1 LSTKLPSTPLP
12 SSASLSLP
20 GQDNFVLDDYPL
32 YNLNRTSATY
42 IEEMA
47 KALKQIG
54 MDQTGWRIL
63 GILGDHNPS
72 TVTDIARRSVI
83 KMPTLTRMLDR
94 MERAGL
100 VKRKLWAQDKRIVHI
115 YITAKGRK
123 SLSEAV
129 QVGNNIYG
137 RAFDGISQAQIKQ
150 LMKTLIKMRENL
162 NRSPYAPNNK
172 RKAK

>member
-1 LSTKLPSTPLP
+1 LTTTLPSPPIPALPL
-12 SSASLSLP
+12 LSLP

-42 IEEMA
+42 IGEMA

-94 MERAGL
+94 MEKGGL
-100 VKRKLWAQDKRIVHI
+100 VKRKLWAKDKRIVHI
-115 YITAKGRK
+115 HITAKGRK
-123 SLSEAV
+123 GLSEAV
-129 QVGNNIYG
+129 LVGGNIYE
-137 RAFDGISQAQIKQ
+137 RAFDGVSQQQIKQ
-150 LMKTLIKMRENL
+150 LMKTLIKVRENL
-162 NRSPYAPNNK
+162 SRSPYAP
-172 RKAK
+172 KAK

>member
-1 LSTKLPSTPLP
+1 LSTILPSLPLP
-12 SSASLSLP
+12 SPLLLSLP

-42 IEEMA
+42 IDEMA

-94 MERAGL
+94 MEKGGL
-100 VKRKLWAQDKRIVHI
+100 VKRKLWAKDKRIVHI
-115 YITAKGRK
+115 HITAKGRK
-123 SLSEAV
+123 GLSEAV
-129 QVGNNIYG
+129 LVGGNIYE
-137 RAFDGISQAQIKQ
+137 RAFDGISQAQVKQ
-150 LMKTLIKMRENL
+150 LMKTLIKVRENL
-162 NRSPYAPNNK
+162 SRSPYAP
-172 RKAK
+172 KAK